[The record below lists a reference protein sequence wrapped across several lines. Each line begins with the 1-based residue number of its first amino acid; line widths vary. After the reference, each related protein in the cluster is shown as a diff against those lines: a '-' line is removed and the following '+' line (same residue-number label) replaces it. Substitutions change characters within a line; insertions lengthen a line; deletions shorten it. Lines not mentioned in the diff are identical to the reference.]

1 MVASARTASVL
12 NNINVINNSSS
23 AQLTTS
29 AALIIRSGQTLSR
42 AARRG
47 HNKLAEGRD
56 VCLVAVETLQPFK
69 LNMLCLL

>member
-1 MVASARTASVL
+1 MVTSTRTASVL
-12 NNINVINNSSS
+12 KNINVINNSSS
-23 AQLTTS
+23 PQLTS

-69 LNMLCLL
+69 LNVLCLL